1 MTQQIDIAKLIG
13 KGYNRFWHSKNFYR
27 VVKGGRGSKKSK
39 TAAINFI
46 YRIMQYPWANL
57 LVVRRYSN
65 TNRRSTYTD
74 LKWAAARLGVY
85 HLFTFNESTPEITYK
100 PTGQKII
107 FVGLDDPLKIT
118 SMSVEVGYLCWLFV
132 EEAYQIESM
141 SDLDTVI
148 ESIRGKADNIP
159 EYFKQITILLN
170 PLKASGII
178 G

>member
-1 MTQQIDIAKLIG
+1 MTNTINIKELIG
-13 KGYNRFWHSKNFYR
+13 GGYNRFWHSKNFYR
-27 VVKGGRGSKKSK
+27 VIKGGRGSKKSK

-57 LVVRRYSN
+57 LVLRRYSN
-65 TNRRSTYTD
+65 TNKQSTYTD
-74 LKWAAARLGVY
+74 MKWAAAKLGVY
-85 HLFTFNESTPEITYK
+85 DLFKFNESIPQITYK

-107 FVGLDDPLKIT
+107 FVGLDDPLKVT

-132 EEAYQIESM
+132 EEAYQIDNM

-148 ESIRGKADNIP
+148 ESIRGKAEGVPDF
-159 EYFKQITILLN
+159 FKQIMILLN